1 MLCENIKNIALPI
14 TNSLKEKKMEM
25 SSLKKNVNTYEKKN
39 VTGLKILF
47 NSIYLYKA
55 PIWIIRL

>member
-25 SSLKKNVNTYEKKN
+25 SSLKKNVNTYEKKM
-39 VTGLKILF
+39 
-47 NSIYLYKA
+47 SQA
-55 PIWIIRL
+55 